1 MATQIK
7 AGPLTLALGLVTAG
21 VGMLVYNFGGF
32 QSPKIFWRFW
42 PLLLIALGA
51 EFFIR
56 RYTNKDRE
64 VVFHIP
70 SILVVGL
77 LVLAGLVIN
86 ALPSLELNRIIEE
99 SLFEN
104 RYSYTRQWESKP
116 VSLAE
121 GSRLK
126 VDNQLGS
133 ILIKPSQDGELHA
146 MAKIISYGPNEE
158 KATASADKF
167 EVTVEEGS
175 TTRIFTSL
183 SEAARRTPGEVILAV
198 EAPPGLTL
206 ELAGGNGEIEA
217 GNLSGNMNI
226 NSLHGDVIVSNLDG
240 SLEVK
245 GENGRLTAVGIS
257 GDLKLTSENGEV
269 RVENPKGSVKVESR
283 NGLVELIS
291 ELPLEKVY
299 DLRSVNGALT
309 LTIPGQSSLEL
320 EARTSNG
327 SISVAGKGPEPDPG
341 VKGYELKLGAG
352 KGQAKLSTQNGPIE
366 LNIN

>member
-1 MATQIK
+1 MAAQIK

-51 EFFIR
+51 EFLIR

-77 LVLAGLVIN
+77 LALAGLVIN
-86 ALPSLELNRIIEE
+86 ALPSLELNRMIEE

-104 RYSYTRQWESKP
+104 RYSYTRQWESGP

-133 ILIKPSQDGELHA
+133 ILMKPSQDGKLHA

-158 KATASADKF
+158 KATAGAGKF
-167 EVTVEEGS
+167 EVAVEEGA

-183 SEAARRTPGEVILAV
+183 TEAARRTPGEVSLTV

-206 ELAGGNGEIEA
+206 ELFGGNGEIEA
-217 GNLSGNMNI
+217 ENVSGNMNI
-226 NSLHGDVIVSNLDG
+226 NSLHGDVTVRNLDG

-245 GENGRLTAVGIS
+245 GKNGRLTAAGIS
-257 GDLKLTSENGEV
+257 GDLKLATENGEV
-269 RVENPKGSVKVESR
+269 RVEDPKGSIKAESK
-283 NGLVELIS
+283 NGRVELVS
-291 ELPLEKVY
+291 ALPLEKVY
-299 DLRSVNGALT
+299 DLRTVNGALT

-320 EARTSNG
+320 EARTGNG
-327 SISVAGKGPEPDPG
+327 SISVAGNDTAPG
-341 VKGYELKLGAG
+341 AKSYSLKLGAG